1 MILSHFRRLISTFQL
16 SSDIFKINIAKR
28 SPYGLRFFCC
38 IDSPLFIT
46 ILIVNT
52 INKDV
57 LMFKLLPLFVF
68 IVLNTELLIAAEN
81 MGENKMYENTNN
93 YEIATLAG
101 GCFWCVESDLEKVP
115 GVIEVES
122 GYSGGHI
129 KEPTYE
135 QVSSGSSGHFEVVQ
149 VKFDSNKVSYEEI
162 LRVFLKY
169 HDPTDPGGSF
179 NDRGSQYSSAI
190 FYHDENQQ
198 KIAGEVLLDIE
209 GSGVFKRSLATK
221 LIPFEKF
228 YRAEEY
234 HQDYYKKNSV
244 RYNLYRLMS
253 GRDSFIDEHWN
264 GKGGQPVEKVDGYKR
279 PDDAK
284 LREILTP
291 LQFKVVREDGTEP
304 AFSNE
309 FWDNHREGI
318 YVDIVSG
325 EPLFS
330 SRDKFDSGTGWP
342 SFTRPI
348 DDSGVV
354 EKKDRSFFM
363 TRIEVR
369 SSRANSHLG
378 HVFDDGPKTTGLRY
392 CINSASLR
400 FVPLEDLKAEGY
412 GEYLKLFE

>member
-1 MILSHFRRLISTFQL
+1 MKT
-16 SSDIFKINIAKR
+16 
-28 SPYGLRFFCC
+28 
-38 IDSPLFIT
+38 
-46 ILIVNT
+46 
-52 INKDV
+52 
-57 LMFKLLPLFVF
+57 LLPYLCSMVLLFAGQAF
-68 IVLNTELLIAAEN
+68 AAESK
-81 MGENKMYENTNN
+81 GEIKMQKTTNS
-93 YEIATLAG
+93 YEIATVAG
-101 GCFWCVESDLEKVP
+101 GCFWCVESDLEKVD
-115 GVIEVES
+115 GVLEVVS
-122 GYSGGHI
+122 GYSGGHVDN
-129 KEPTYE
+129 PTYE
-135 QVSSGSSGHFEVVQ
+135 QVSSGNSGHLEVVQ
-149 VKFDSNKVSYEEI
+149 VRFDPGKVSYEEI
-162 LRVFLKY
+162 LRVFMKH

-179 NDRGSQYSSAI
+179 NDRGEQYTSAI
-190 FYHDENQQ
+190 FYHNDEQK
-198 KIAGEVLLDIE
+198 KIAADVLTDID
-209 GSGVFKRSLATK
+209 GSGVFERPLATK

-244 RYNLYRLMS
+244 RYNWYRFLS
-253 GRDSFIDEHWN
+253 GRDSFIEEHW
-264 GKGGQPVEKVDGYKR
+264 KQDDDAQPVQKIDGYKR

-348 DDSGVV
+348 EGQGVV

-369 SSRANSHLG
+369 SRKADSHLG
-378 HVFDDGPKTTGLRY
+378 HVFDDGPQPTGLRY

-400 FVPLEDLKAEGY
+400 FIPLEDLEKEGY
-412 GEYLKLFE
+412 GEYRKLFK